1 MQQSVQNT
9 KMIVTT
15 KKNQLSFKQFKRQD
29 YECANKTKKKCM
41 LVDKCMAS
49 KDFEIYFQQK
59 VQSLIQHKYN
69 VKHTRV
75 VPDYLMSALQSN
87 EVVFIREFFENYE

>member
-1 MQQSVQNT
+1 
-9 KMIVTT
+9 
-15 KKNQLSFKQFKRQD
+15 
-29 YECANKTKKKCM
+29 M

-87 EVVFIREFFENYE
+87 EVVFIRDFFENYE